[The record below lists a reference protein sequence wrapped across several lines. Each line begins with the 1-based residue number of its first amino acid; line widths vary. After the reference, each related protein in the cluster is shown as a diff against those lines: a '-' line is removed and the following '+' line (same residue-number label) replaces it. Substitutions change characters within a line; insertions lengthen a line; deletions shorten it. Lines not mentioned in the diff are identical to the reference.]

1 MTDSDLTDLI
11 VKFPELKEPMI
22 KIILKNRQLRRTVDL
37 LNQQL
42 ANQSDEL
49 DRLHALLAATR

>member
-1 MTDSDLTDLI
+1 M
-11 VKFPELKEPMI
+11 
-22 KIILKNRQLRRTVDL
+22 KNRQLSRAVDL

-49 DRLHALLAATR
+49 DRLHALLAATT